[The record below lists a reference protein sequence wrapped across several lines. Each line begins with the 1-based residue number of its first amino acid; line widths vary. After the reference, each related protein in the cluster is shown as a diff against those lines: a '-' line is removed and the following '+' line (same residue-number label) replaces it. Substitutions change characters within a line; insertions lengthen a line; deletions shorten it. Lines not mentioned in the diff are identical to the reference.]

1 MSDPEDLEDGE
12 IEDDEDDEV
21 QPIDPP
27 LAQPSPS
34 DYKEDVEK
42 PTQPDNDR
50 RGGDRLQSPGPSHGP
65 TRDHHSP
72 ASGAKPNQGRSKP
85 GPVVDDWGAKVESAI
100 ANALKKDGVQPP
112 MPSAAI
118 GHNDE
123 EDMPGGGGG
132 HAGSG
137 GGGISSSRK
146 SRKRKKASRAGGS
159 GGGGGGGGGG
169 SAGGGDHQ
177 PSSKHQRLDDGEPDG
192 EERGEMDLEYEML
205 NMRGGSPQAGGAPEV
220 LVSAD
225 SEADTQYSSDGSSSV
240 RRGDRDRARDRERER
255 NRERDREQRVAD
267 REREREREY
276 NRNKRKQQKQ
286 QGRQRSR
293 KEAGRDS
300 RKRKRDDSDDEK
312 YRPTG
317 PRKMELCKFY
327 LMDCCAKREKC
338 LYMHKDFPCKYY
350 YLGMKC
356 KEREKCHFSHGE
368 PLTNDLRLILLK
380 HLETAPQEILG
391 DFQRI
396 NRETAIGLLNTTHR
410 KLLERYGRQ
419 DPASDGGG
427 GGDVKIPS
435 LLDSLS
441 SPHGVGNSR
450 QHRSKNSRWRERPD
464 HEDPTTPDREED
476 DVKAHDGEPLSLH
489 HLTSVIT
496 ATQINDLEQM
506 GIRTLDEI
514 SQLTVAQLNDLGLSI
529 TQIHDLQVKAL
540 SVKKFRNAG
549 GQAPSG
555 GMDRE
560 GDRSSLDRSLGTAGA
575 KDLDMRILPGL
586 EVPPKTVESATSEHV
601 TGAGGN
607 KDVDMRI
614 LPPID
619 RLESQSESQ
628 AEDSSATSK
637 PLIPPSLLL
646 KPPTV
651 DYSQYI
657 KDSNLDE
664 DDLNAT
670 DTGCLISNDPEDEDD
685 EDDDDD
691 DDENHLKIN
700 IEEDEE
706 DAKKELED
714 ENEDGQ
720 KQRDGAQAANEE
732 SGMLLPP
739 LVPPKIDYAQ
749 GLGDFLLY
757 GSLDKSAAKK
767 VSPPRSESSPV
778 TASSKDENGSTL
790 TDLNADEVWTPS
802 MSLDSDRSTTIAPAP
817 APKPKPT
824 ARAPINKRRIT
835 SGPPSIYDRDDSDSV
850 SSPDGPRSPVSG
862 GLAYG
867 RSDRPLPLDLNDDE
881 ASEYGADGLRS
892 RNLGFPFKPMMGNYV
907 PATEIDGSIG
917 SHATIQYKVYVV
929 DIPKPNFKALRRSMQ
944 RPMGTRDPRLR
955 RLFGLHSD
963 EEDAKDSHDD
973 GDSTEGIK
981 SPDASSIS
989 SPLYGVPPHPASLP
1003 PAPHSSMPPQIVP
1016 SAPRVDPR
1024 KRHAEAKQLAQ
1035 QQQQQQSD
1043 GGTAPFG
1050 NLPPPIPNSAPT
1062 TQMDVQTILQ
1072 KSAWYKELG
1081 TKHKIMVNQQ
1091 LAILSTE
1098 MKKYHSS
1105 DRSTERLSE
1114 FMKFLGTNS
1123 MLQHILTCL
1132 NVYVD
1137 HTVAFCEVA
1146 VVPNL
1151 PPPSFLPN
1159 VPPPSLAVGGTAV
1172 PVHFPPPINVQP
1184 LLNVPPPS
1192 AMSGGPPPPYLN
1204 INGSPGGG
1212 NGNNPPRF
1220 GPPMPAEP
1228 GSNALPPGLLG
1239 IAPNMPFEQFLAM
1252 GNINNKGGPDHGG
1265 GGGNIIP
1272 PWTQGNPNNNS
1283 MRNMRNNNRIGQ
1295 NFRNNNDRWN
1305 NNGGGGGGGP
1315 GMMGGGQGNNGNNR
1329 RNNNRRMDR
1338 KK

>member
-12 IEDDEDDEV
+12 IEDDEDDDV

-27 LAQPSPS
+27 LTQPSPS
-34 DYKEDVEK
+34 DYKDDVEK
-42 PTQPDNDR
+42 PSQQDNDR

-65 TRDHHSP
+65 GRDHHSP
-72 ASGAKPNQGRSKP
+72 ASAKPNQGRSKP

-123 EDMPGGGGG
+123 EDMPGGGG

-137 GGGISSSRK
+137 GGSRK
-146 SRKRKKASRAGGS
+146 SRKRKKSSRGGS
-159 GGGGGGGGGG
+159 GGGGGG
-169 SAGGGDHQ
+169 AGGGDHQ
-177 PSSKHQRLDDGEPDG
+177 PSSKQQRLDDGDQDG
-192 EERGEMDLEYEML
+192 EDRGELDLEYEML
-205 NMRGGSPQAGGAPEV
+205 NMRGGSPQAGGPPEV

-225 SEADTQYSSDGSSSV
+225 SEADTHYSSDGSSSV

-286 QGRQRSR
+286 QGRQRSS
-293 KEAGRDS
+293 KAGRDN

-368 PLTNDLRLILLK
+368 PLTNDLRIILLK

-419 DPASDGGG
+419 DPVSDGGGGG

-441 SPHGVGNSR
+441 SPHAAGNSR
-450 QHRSKNSRWRERPD
+450 QHRSKNSRWRERL
-464 HEDPTTPDREED
+464 EEEERTPDREED

-529 TQIHDLQVKAL
+529 TQIHDLQVKAM
-540 SVKKFRNAG
+540 SVKKFRNTG

-555 GMDRE
+555 GMGSE
-560 GDRSSLDRSLGTAGA
+560 GDRSSLDRGLGTAGA

-586 EVPPKTVESATSEHV
+586 EVPPTPVESATSEHV
-601 TGAGGN
+601 GGGN

-619 RLESQSESQ
+619 RSESQSESQ
-628 AEDSSATSK
+628 AEDSSAPSN
-637 PLIPPSLLL
+637 PLIPPSLLI

-670 DTGCLISNDPEDEDD
+670 DTACLISNEPED

-706 DAKKELED
+706 S
-714 ENEDGQ
+714 ENEDGE
-720 KQRDGAQAANEE
+720 KQRVQAANEE

-767 VSPPRSESSPV
+767 VSPQRSESSPV
-778 TASSKDENGSTL
+778 TASTKDENGSTH

-802 MSLDSDRSTTIAPAP
+802 MSLDSGSTTIATAP
-817 APKPKPT
+817 TPKPKPAAKT
-824 ARAPINKRRIT
+824 PSSINKRRIT
-835 SGPPSIYDRDDSDSV
+835 SGPPSIYDRDDSDNV

-867 RSDRPLPLDLNDDE
+867 RSDRPLPLDLNDDGS
-881 ASEYGADGLRS
+881 SEYGADGLRS
-892 RNLGFPFKPMMGNYV
+892 RNMGFPFKPMMGNYV

-929 DIPKPNFKALRRSMQ
+929 DIPKPNFQALRRSMQ

-981 SPDASSIS
+981 SPDASSTS
-989 SPLYGVPPHPASLP
+989 SPLYGVPSHPASLP
-1003 PAPHSSMPPQIVP
+1003 PAPHSSMPPQTVP

-1035 QQQQQQSD
+1035 QQQSD
-1043 GGTAPFG
+1043 GGAAPFG

-1159 VPPPSLAVGGTAV
+1159 VPPPTLAGGIAV
-1172 PVHFPPPINVQP
+1172 PVHVPPPINVQP
-1184 LLNVPPPS
+1184 LLNVPPPN
-1192 AMSGGPPPPYLN
+1192 AMSGGPPPPFLN
-1204 INGSPGGG
+1204 INGSPGG
-1212 NGNNPPRF
+1212 NNPSRF
-1220 GPPMPAEP
+1220 GPPMPAEA

-1239 IAPNMPFEQFLAM
+1239 IAPRMPFEQFLAM
-1252 GNINNKGGPDHGG
+1252 GNLNHKGGPDHGG
-1265 GGGNIIP
+1265 GGNNIP

-1305 NNGGGGGGGP
+1305 NNGGGGGGGGGGP